1 MPKPI
6 DEFAPLDATVAQV
19 MRLRSESRSTVRRKI
34 ASGEYQSYLT
44 PGGRVRRVILAS
56 VYADRERAIASD
68 TPRPMPAGPGRP
80 KQQDAR

>member
-19 MRLRSESRSTVRRKI
+19 MRLRGESRSTVRRKL
-34 ASGEYQSYLT
+34 AAGTYESYLP
-44 PGGRVRRVILAS
+44 PGGRVRRIVLAS
-56 VYADRERAIASD
+56 VYADRERAIAADERRS
-68 TPRPMPAGPGRP
+68 MPAGPGRP

>member
-1 MPKPI
+1 MPEDPFAPI
-6 DEFAPLDATVAQV
+6 DANVEQV
-19 MRLRSESRSTVRRKI
+19 CRLLGVSRSFVRRKI

-56 VYADRERAIASD
+56 VYADRERAIAADERRS
-68 TPRPMPAGPGRP
+68 MPAGPGRP

>member
-19 MRLRSESRSTVRRKI
+19 MRLRSESRSTVLRKI
-34 ASGEYQSYLT
+34 ASGEYESYLI
-44 PGGRVRRVILAS
+44 PGGSVILAS
-56 VYADRERAIASD
+56 VYADRERAIAAD
-68 TPRPMPAGPGRP
+68 ERRPMQAGPGRP